1 MCGVLPVLISFKHS
15 DVYVIFITK
24 LKFILNFIQQ
34 SYFFCILQ
42 FLSSIT
48 SFNYVMYFYLCRMK
62 QSDDRQAYCTVCMG
76 LVREVVGYFSIIP
89 FYMLLSVHMVLMG
102 FDNFTYIHTMHLA

>member
-1 MCGVLPVLISFKHS
+1 
-15 DVYVIFITK
+15 
-24 LKFILNFIQQ
+24 
-34 SYFFCILQ
+34 
-42 FLSSIT
+42 
-48 SFNYVMYFYLCRMK
+48 
-62 QSDDRQAYCTVCMG
+62 MG